1 MQRRAG
7 NKMAGNDLATE
18 SQIRKLYAVLH
29 SLGIEPKEFKKERNI
44 ASYERLT
51 RRECSE
57 YITELEEQ
65 EAKLKGTVEEQKSE
79 PEQPNKQAGLNNPE
93 PETAHIESEIS
104 KLGDVMQFAAR
115 EAVRITKEEVEGNI
129 DNQGLAGFV
138 KDLAIGM
145 FREYRR
151 QEERA

>member
-1 MQRRAG
+1 
-7 NKMAGNDLATE
+7 MAGNDVATE

-51 RRECSE
+51 RRECSD
-57 YITELEEQ
+57 YITELEEL
-65 EAKLKGTVEEQKSE
+65 EAKLKGNVEEQKSE
-79 PEQPNKQAGLNNPE
+79 PEQLNKQAGLNNPE
-93 PETAHIESEIS
+93 PETAHIEAEMS

-138 KDLAIGM
+138 KDLAICM